1 MEYVNFY
8 IKIEHQL
15 IFKMFKSES
24 IKMICVLKLILN
36 NSVHQNLLYMWTL
49 QQSLFTFTVEPGS
62 TLASVE
68 VPGLKKEYTETI
80 KNRKK

>member
-15 IFKMFKSES
+15 IFKMFKNES
-24 IKMICVLKLILN
+24 IKLICVLKLILN
-36 NSVHQNLLYMWTL
+36 NSFDQNLLYMWTL

-80 KNRKK
+80 KNRKN